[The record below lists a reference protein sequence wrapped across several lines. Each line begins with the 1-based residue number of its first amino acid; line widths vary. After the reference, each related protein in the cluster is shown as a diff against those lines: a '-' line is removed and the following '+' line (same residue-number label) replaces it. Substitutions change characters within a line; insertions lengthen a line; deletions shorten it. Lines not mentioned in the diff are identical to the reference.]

1 MKLSVRRLC
10 CAFSKLAR
18 YVMPDPVAIY
28 YRRHPGN
35 MTRASGVALHQRW
48 RAIDKSMGRR
58 KVDPSLH
65 TVEVFSISRAPQ
77 TGSSCKHV
85 GQGNMIAGEAAGDR
99 VTMARL
105 LIQGDA

>member
-1 MKLSVRRLC
+1 MKPSVRTLC

-35 MTRASGVALHQRW
+35 INRACGVALHQRL
-48 RAIDKSMGRR
+48 RAIDKSMRQR

-65 TVEVFSISRAPQ
+65 TVEVFSISSAPP
-77 TGSSCKHV
+77 TGSSC
-85 GQGNMIAGEAAGDR
+85 NMSGRG
-99 VTMARL
+99 T
-105 LIQGDA
+105 